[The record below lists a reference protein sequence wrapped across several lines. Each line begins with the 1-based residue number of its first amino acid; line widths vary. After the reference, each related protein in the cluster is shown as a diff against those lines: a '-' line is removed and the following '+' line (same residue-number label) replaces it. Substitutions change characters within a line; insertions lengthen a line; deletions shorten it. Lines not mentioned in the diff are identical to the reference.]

1 LNKNPVTIAIILIL
15 LPLANAYDLLNNN
28 GLNYYISYLY
38 DGDNL
43 KMVQQPKNRIL
54 LHRSSNELCQVDA
67 VPGGRSQ
74 KDDSRQCCT
83 ITSNSQLNHL

>member
-1 LNKNPVTIAIILIL
+1 MIKNPVMIAIILIM

-43 KMVQQPKNRIL
+43 TCRIAKGEF
-54 LHRSSNELCQVDA
+54 R
-67 VPGGRSQ
+67 
-74 KDDSRQCCT
+74 
-83 ITSNSQLNHL
+83 